1 MRILALDLG
10 TRRTGAASA
19 ESDRGIPLTLE
30 TNQTNSPQNLL
41 GEILLM
47 ADERDIDLL
56 LLGLPLLP
64 TGKEGSQVEYV
75 RDMGS
80 LLEEKGM
87 VVEYLDERFTSQKH
101 GENDGDA
108 KAACTLLSIYL
119 ERGVD
124 KTEK

>member
-10 TRRTGAASA
+10 TRRTGAAFA
-19 ESDRGIPLTLE
+19 DSDVGIPLPLDTI
-30 TNQTNSPQNLL
+30 QTNSPQDLL
-41 GEILLM
+41 DEILLM
-47 ADERDIDLL
+47 ADERDIDLV

-64 TGKEGSQVEYV
+64 TGKEGSQVGYV
-75 RDMGS
+75 RDMGA
-80 LLEEKGM
+80 LLEEKGI
-87 VVEYLDERFTSQKH
+87 VVEYLDERYTSQKH

-124 KTEK
+124 KSQK